1 MPPEGGYFRWKT
13 RRFPERRRQ
22 RCRGSSTMENFWSEP
37 PQVGIFH
44 AHDFENIWSE
54 HSHITHR
61 IELLY
66 VLEGKFT
73 LTLDN
78 GLKFPAVA
86 GDFLLIP
93 EEVRHRDVFDPS
105 RGLRV
110 LTIHFKWEHS
120 ADYFAVVNNRTLCD
134 MDYATRSEAMRRID
148 FMYEQWEPDELG
160 KLNAGIQ
167 LHALL
172 MLFYTSAVR
181 AAGRGNPSAA
191 LKRTRPDVA
200 RQVKFFLTQNYAS
213 EFTLEQLARRFE
225 VSPAYLSRL
234 FRHEFG
240 VSFSRYLTTLRLE
253 AAVALLHNT
262 ALRVSEVALRCGFN
276 ADSYFIQV
284 FRAHFGTTP
293 GDYRRGIRREEKK

>member
-1 MPPEGGYFRWKT
+1 
-13 RRFPERRRQ
+13 
-22 RCRGSSTMENFWSEP
+22 MENFWQEA

-93 EEVRHRDVFDPS
+93 SEVRHRDVFDPS

-110 LTIHFKWEHS
+110 LTIHFKWEE
-120 ADYFAVVNNRTLCD
+120 ADEYFAVVNNRTLCD
-134 MDYATRSEAMRRID
+134 LDYATRAEAMRRID
-148 FMYEQWEPDELG
+148 FMYEQWEPDEIG
-160 KLNAGIQ
+160 KRNAGIQ

-172 MLFYTSAVR
+172 MLFYTSLLRSAS
-181 AAGRGNPSAA
+181 RGTASAA
-191 LKRTRPDVA
+191 RKRSRPDVA

-213 EFTLEQLARRFE
+213 EVTLEQLARRFE

-262 ALRVSEVALRCGFN
+262 ALQVSEVALRCGFN
-276 ADSYFIQV
+276 ANSYFIQV

-293 GDYRRGIRREEKK
+293 GNYRRGIRKENR